1 MSDVQ
6 TLQEK
11 INYDKT
17 FDCVQCGYCL
27 PACPTYETMERETH
41 SPRGRINLV
50 KLVAEGK
57 ASIKD
62 LQEPIEKCLGCM
74 ACTTVCPTNVQYG
87 QILEGAKE
95 VIEDHQVKSVWQ
107 KKTED
112 FLFESFFPS
121 GKWMNTLGNLTWFYQ
136 RTGLQAF
143 ANLLSLTKLAPLHL
157 DQFEQVIPVQPSP
170 KERAKRAKRYM
181 RKRPATAKVAF
192 FTGCVMDSVFFETN
206 QNTIELLLRSGL
218 EVVLPEQQTCC
229 GALHAHSGKIN
240 DSRELAKRNIEAFE
254 EEKADYIVN
263 NAGGCG
269 ARLIEYHHLFEEGT
283 SWHERAKQFVSKV
296 KDISEVL
303 VEVDELEFTTPIDYT
318 VTYQPSCHMTNV
330 QGVKSPPLEL
340 IRKIPG
346 ITLKEL
352 DRPDFCCGSAGIY
365 NIINYEESMDILD
378 VKMKDVCRIDPG
390 SIVTTNPGC
399 LLQMKL
405 GIEREK
411 VSDGMEAVHL
421 VDLLMEASPVARQDG
436 PRQTPF
442 QKGSE

>member
-1 MSDVQ
+1 MNDVQ
-6 TLQEK
+6 ELQEK

-57 ASIKD
+57 ASVED

-95 VIEDHQVKSVWQ
+95 VIEDHQVKSTWQ
-107 KKTED
+107 RKTED
-112 FLFESFFPS
+112 FLFGSFFPS
-121 GKWMNTLGNLTWFYQ
+121 GKWMGRLGNFTWFYQ
-136 RTGLQAF
+136 KSGLQYLV
-143 ANLLSLTKLAPLHL
+143 NSLSLTQAAPFHL
-157 DQFEQVIPVQPSP
+157 GQFEQVLPAQPAP
-170 KERAKRAKRYM
+170 KQRARRAKRYI
-181 RKRPATAKVAF
+181 RHRPAAGKVAF

-206 QNTIELLLRSGL
+206 ENTIELLLRSGL
-218 EVVLPEQQTCC
+218 EVVLPDHQTCC
-229 GALHAHSGKIN
+229 GALHAHSGKVE
-240 DSRELAKRNIEAFE
+240 DSRELAKRNIQAFE
-254 EEKADYIVN
+254 EENVDYIVN

-269 ARLIEYHHLFEEGT
+269 ARLIEYHHLFEEGS
-283 SWHERAKQFVSKV
+283 SWHERAKRFISKI

-303 VEVDELEFTTPIDYT
+303 AGVEGLEFTRPIHRT

-330 QGVKSPPLEL
+330 QGVQSPPLEL
-340 IRKIPG
+340 VKKIPG
-346 ITLKEL
+346 VTLKEL

-365 NIINYEESMDILD
+365 NIIHYDESLEVLD
-378 VKMKDVCRIDPG
+378 VKMKDVCGVHPD
-390 SIVTTNPGC
+390 SIITTNPGC

-405 GIEREK
+405 GIEREGANHEM
-411 VSDGMEAVHL
+411 DALHL
-421 VDLLMEASPVARQDG
+421 VDLLLEAE
-436 PRQTPF
+436 PRV
-442 QKGSE
+442 KRA